1 MHYKYMILNGFQKY
15 LSSRHNKNIA
25 GQEYIY
31 IKETMYNFKEL
42 QSNDTHYTYKLKTCD
57 QKLLTDYGSTLNKS
71 I

>member
-31 IKETMYNFKEL
+31 IKETMYNLKEHS
-42 QSNDTHYTYKLKTCD
+42 QMIHIIHIS
-57 QKLLTDYGSTLNKS
+57 
-71 I
+71 

>member
-1 MHYKYMILNGFQKY
+1 MDF
-15 LSSRHNKNIA
+15 KNISVLDT
-25 GQEYIY
+25 IRILLVRNIH
-31 IKETMYNFKEL
+31 IKKICTIFKEL